1 MTQIEVA
8 NRQSRLDV
16 DPSRLTRACQQIVA
30 ASTAKFAEI
39 SLVVVDD
46 EEMHQLNRDYLD
58 HDYTTDVLSFAL
70 DEPPAGI
77 VAEVIVCTGVAQR
90 EAERLGVEP
99 HDELLLYVVHG
110 TLHLVGY
117 RDKTP
122 DDIAAM
128 RAAEQ
133 HWLATLG
140 IADDRLRRLEVSA
153 DDHMTLGES
162 LR

>member
-1 MTQIEVA
+1 M
-8 NRQSRLDV
+8 
-16 DPSRLTRACQQIVA
+16 
-30 ASTAKFAEI
+30 
-39 SLVVVDD
+39 VVDD
-46 EEMHQLNRDYLD
+46 QEMQRLNRDYLG

-70 DEPPAGI
+70 DDSPAGI
-77 VAEVIVCTGVAQR
+77 VGEVIVSTGVAER
-90 EAERLGVEP
+90 EAQRLGVDP
-99 HDELLLYVVHG
+99 HDELLLYVIHG

-117 RDKTP
+117 RDKAP
-122 DDIAAM
+122 DDVAAM

-140 IADDRLRRLEVSA
+140 IADECLRRLEVAA